1 MFFENA
7 KCGIFNSS
15 YWQFR
20 VSALFAYLEVHFAES
35 MNVPFNVYFQ
45 IINQIF
51 VEKCEVSKNC
61 KKTPFLQ
68 QCGVHSFN
76 FIFQ

>member
-7 KCGIFNSS
+7 TCEIFNSS
-15 YWQFR
+15 YQQFH

-35 MNVPFNVYFQ
+35 MNVLSNVYFQ
-45 IINQIF
+45 IINQII

-61 KKTPFLQ
+61 KKK
-68 QCGVHSFN
+68 N
-76 FIFQ
+76 AIFTKVRSALL